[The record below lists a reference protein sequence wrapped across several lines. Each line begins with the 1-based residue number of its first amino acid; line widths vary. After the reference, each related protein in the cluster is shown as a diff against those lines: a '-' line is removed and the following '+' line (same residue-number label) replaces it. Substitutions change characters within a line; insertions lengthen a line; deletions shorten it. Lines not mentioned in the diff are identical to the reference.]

1 MDGDRWIGRRRSA
14 IVCAFQFAFVFKPG
28 ANMRGEIGVFLFFFD
43 LVVTTWVVVCEVE
56 FSSLRRRENK
66 KIHTD

>member
-1 MDGDRWIGRRRSA
+1 MDRETEISYRLCFS
-14 IVCAFQFAFVFKPG
+14 VCFCFQTG
-28 ANMRGEIGVFLFFFD
+28 ANMRGEIG
-43 LVVTTWVVVCEVE
+43 VVVCEVE